1 MATNRGCFTAHQ
13 VITIE
18 IEIYM
23 EREREF
29 FFFTSELTLMQSSRF
44 GHVETAFT
52 SHANYKG
59 TSFRLHIVLIL
70 ILKHDRKQKQ
80 FCVLEKKSLGKGFW
94 IRFVCV

>member
-1 MATNRGCFTAHQ
+1 
-13 VITIE
+13 
-18 IEIYM
+18 
-23 EREREF
+23 
-29 FFFTSELTLMQSSRF
+29 MQSSRF

-80 FCVLEKKSLGKGFW
+80 FCVLEKNIFGKGILDSFFSCVCVCA
-94 IRFVCV
+94 RVYVSFHFSLFLDPLNDKFVCVCGFFFKTK